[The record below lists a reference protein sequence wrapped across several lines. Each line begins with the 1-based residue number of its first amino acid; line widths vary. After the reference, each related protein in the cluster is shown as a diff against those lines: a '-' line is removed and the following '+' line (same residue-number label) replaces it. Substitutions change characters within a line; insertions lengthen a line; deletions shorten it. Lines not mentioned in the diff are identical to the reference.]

1 MIMMMVISQSLSSH
15 YTSSQ
20 SNQLVGLHHSSL
32 PSSYLVVSAISKCR
46 NFACKSLYLRVR
58 PGDDDDD
65 DDDHGDDIYDDDD
78 IYDRCNDDD
87 DDIYDHGDN
96 DDDEVCKCIRYISI
110 NTSFSSSSSSSS
122 SFLLLTSIVLC

>member
-1 MIMMMVISQSLSSH
+1 MIEMMVLSQSLSPH

-20 SNQLVGLHHSSL
+20 SNHLVELHHSSL

-65 DDDHGDDIYDDDD
+65 DGDDDDDIYDDDD
-78 IYDRCNDDD
+78 IHDDD
-87 DDIYDHGDN
+87 DTVFMIVVMMMMMRY
-96 DDDEVCKCIRYISI
+96 VKCRAKSYATSASI
-110 NTSFSSSSSSSS
+110 LHPPPQHHHSSP
-122 SFLLLTSIVLC
+122 FTSIVLC

>member
-1 MIMMMVISQSLSSH
+1 MIEMMVLSQSSSSH
-15 YTSSQ
+15 YTSSH
-20 SNQLVGLHHSSL
+20 SNHLVGLHHPSL

-65 DDDHGDDIYDDDD
+65 DHGDDDDGDDDDD

-87 DDIYDHGDN
+87 DIYDHGD
-96 DDDEVCKCIRYISI
+96 DDDDKVCKM
-110 NTSFSSSSSSSS
+110 
-122 SFLLLTSIVLC
+122 